1 MVQVMFYEDIK
12 VHNTLYVLLGNLS
25 TWYKLCC
32 IRTFKYMVQVMF
44 YQGPFKYIVQVWGAN
59 KL

>member
-1 MVQVMFYEDIK
+1 MFYEDIK